1 MEEREHLSKTLARTR
16 GDKERTLHWLGIV
29 YGKIAAE
36 SSQKT
41 QYPPQF
47 TFRIRNH
54 CKSSVNRQSQQ
65 LWRRLTYAAHAMSP
79 VVNVAFFKKD
89 YSGHVNCVFVF
100 EDKVHASP
108 QIRLR

>member
-16 GDKERTLHWLGIV
+16 GDKERTHHWPGIV
-29 YGKIAAE
+29 EEKIAAE

-54 CKSSVNRQSQQ
+54 CKSSVNRMTTAVQANAYCTCDVSS
-65 LWRRLTYAAHAMSP
+65 LEHALMLSKHCP
-79 VVNVAFFKKD
+79 E
-89 YSGHVNCVFVF
+89 HVHSVF
-100 EDKVHASP
+100 A
-108 QIRLR
+108 